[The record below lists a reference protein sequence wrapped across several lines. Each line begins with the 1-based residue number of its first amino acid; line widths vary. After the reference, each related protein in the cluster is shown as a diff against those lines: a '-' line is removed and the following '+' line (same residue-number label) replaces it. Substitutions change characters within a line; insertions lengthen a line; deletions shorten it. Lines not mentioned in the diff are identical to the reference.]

1 MVERTSERGGEN
13 PRQEKVTFPFEDQ
26 RLWTW
31 AIDMAKHVSKLSKD
45 PSTKVGAVIFD
56 DKRRLVSAGYNG
68 LPRGVED
75 RVDRLSDRETKYK
88 MILHAERNA
97 MAFATGSL
105 EGATLF
111 CTHPY
116 CTQCAAQAIQMGIK
130 HVCWP
135 TPDEAFSDRW
145 AKDLELSMEMFNEA
159 GVMTHVG

>member
-1 MVERTSERGGEN
+1 MVEWSTARHK
-13 PRQEKVTFPFEDQ
+13 QEHSVVVFPFEEQ
-26 RLWTW
+26 RLWQW
-31 AIDMAKHVSKLSKD
+31 AIDMAKHVSLLSKD

-75 RVDRLSDRETKYK
+75 SPARLQNRDIKYK

-97 MAFATGSL
+97 MAFATGRL

-111 CTHPY
+111 CTHPC
-116 CTQCAAQAIQMGIK
+116 CTQCAVQIIQMGIK

-135 TPDEAFSDRW
+135 TPDKEFADRW
-145 AKDLELSMEMFNEA
+145 AEDMKLSAEMFNEA
-159 GVMTHVG
+159 GVTTRVG

>member
-1 MVERTSERGGEN
+1 MS
-13 PRQEKVTFPFEDQ
+13 FAFEEQ
-26 RLWTW
+26 RLFTW

-75 RVDRLSDRETKYK
+75 SPRRLQDRETKYK

-97 MAFATGSL
+97 MAFATGKL
-105 EGATLF
+105 DGATLF
-111 CTHPY
+111 CTHPC
-116 CTQCAAQAIQMGIK
+116 CTQCAAQVIQMGIK

-135 TPDEAFSDRW
+135 TPDKEFGIRW
-145 AKDLELSMEMFNEA
+145 ADDIKLSMEMFNEA
-159 GVMTHVG
+159 GVTVHVG

>member
-1 MVERTSERGGEN
+1 MAKWATEGCWKDST
-13 PRQEKVTFPFEDQ
+13 QMKFPFEER
-26 RLWTW
+26 RLWQW
-31 AIDMAKHVSKLSKD
+31 AIDMAKHVSLLSKD

-75 RVDRLSDRETKYK
+75 TPKRLQDRDTKYK

-111 CTHPY
+111 CTHPC
-116 CTQCAAQAIQMGIK
+116 CTQCAAQIIQMGIR

-135 TPDEAFSDRW
+135 TPDRVFADRW
-145 AKDLELSMEMFNEA
+145 AEDMELSKEMFKEA
-159 GVMTHVG
+159 GVTMHVG